1 MSNMEKPEENSQA
14 VPFFAR
20 YLEGQWCEELSE
32 EEMDDVRGGR
42 GFAFT
47 EKFPSD
53 FEDHAGCLTRKSP
66 SDHEDAGGGPGFFT
80 KKYPSDHEEGGGG
93 PIAMTQKFPSD
104 QEDGGGG
111 SSDPI
116 VMTLKFPSDE
126 EDAPHK

>member
-47 EKFPSD
+47 EKYPSD
-53 FEDHAGCLTRKSP
+53 QEDHAGCLTRKSP

-80 KKYPSDHEEGGGG
+80 KKYPSDHEDAGGGPIVTQKFPSDEEDGGSG
-93 PIAMTQKFPSD
+93 PIAMTLKFPSD
-104 QEDGGGG
+104 QEDAQQ
-111 SSDPI
+111 
-116 VMTLKFPSDE
+116 K
-126 EDAPHK
+126 

>member
-1 MSNMEKPEENSQA
+1 MSNMDKPEENSQA

-42 GFAFT
+42 GFAMT
-47 EKFPSD
+47 RKYPSD
-53 FEDHAGCLTRKSP
+53 WEDSVGCFTRKYP
-66 SDHEDAGGGPGFFT
+66 SDQEEGGGGPVMT

-93 PIAMTQKFPSD
+93 PMVTEKFPSD

-111 SSDPI
+111 QI
-116 VMTLKFPSDE
+116 VTLKFPSDF
-126 EDAPHK
+126 EDAHQK

>member
-47 EKFPSD
+47 KKYPSD
-53 FEDHAGCLTRKSP
+53 WEDGAGCFTRKYP
-66 SDHEDAGGGPGFFT
+66 SDHEEGGGGPVMT

-93 PIAMTQKFPSD
+93 PVTEKFPSD
-104 QEDGGGG
+104 QEDGG
-111 SSDPI
+111 SDPI
-116 VMTLKFPSDE
+116 VVTLKFPSDD
-126 EDAPHK
+126 EDVHQK

>member
-1 MSNMEKPEENSQA
+1 MSNMDKPEENSQA

-42 GFAFT
+42 GFAMT

-53 FEDHAGCLTRKSP
+53 FEDGAGCFTRKYP
-66 SDHEDAGGGPGFFT
+66 SDHEEGGGGPALT

-93 PIAMTQKFPSD
+93 PIAMTRKYPSD

-111 SSDPI
+111 PI
-116 VMTLKFPSDE
+116 VTLKFPSDD
-126 EDAPHK
+126 EDVHQK

>member
-32 EEMDDVRGGR
+32 EEINNVRGGR
-42 GFAFT
+42 RFAFT
-47 EKFPSD
+47 EKYPSD
-53 FEDHAGCLTRKSP
+53 WEDGGGCFTRKYP
-66 SDHEDAGGGPGFFT
+66 SDHEEGGGPALT

-93 PIAMTQKFPSD
+93 PVLTDKFPSD

-111 SSDPI
+111 PI
-116 VMTLKFPSDE
+116 VMTLKFPSDK
-126 EDAPHK
+126 EDTH

>member
-1 MSNMEKPEENSQA
+1 MSNMDKPEENSQA

-42 GFAFT
+42 GFAMT
-47 EKFPSD
+47 RKYPSD
-53 FEDHAGCLTRKSP
+53 WEDSVGCFTRKYP
-66 SDHEDAGGGPGFFT
+66 SDQEEGGGGPVMT

-93 PIAMTQKFPSD
+93 PMTEKFPSD

-111 SSDPI
+111 PI
-116 VMTLKFPSDE
+116 VVTLKFPSDE
-126 EDAPHK
+126 DDTH